1 MEGKL
6 LLVGVGI
13 AAAGAVFF
21 RTFFGMGTAYADR
34 TFFLL
39 LVYIQSSAD
48 NYCCNDRNKYD
59 VFHHGISLLFD
70 LNECC
75 MYF

>member
-1 MEGKL
+1 MEGKF

-39 LVYIQSSAD
+39 LVYIQSCAD
-48 NYCCNDRNKYD
+48 NYC
-59 VFHHGISLLFD
+59 
-70 LNECC
+70 
-75 MYF
+75 